1 MGGVRKPWAL
11 LSEWAPGDRS
21 PARIKRCVR
30 LEYSELMF
38 DVLVYLYEHYWRPD
52 ACPESGLL
60 ARKLT
65 ALGFEPDEISDALLW
80 LEGLQALT
88 QGIVLSPDVGS
99 TRVYCDAEL
108 DRLGSEAL
116 GFLQFLV
123 SAGVLTPRLREVV
136 LDRVSAVPKGPVALD
151 DFKVLV
157 LLVFWSLGEE
167 PDALILDEL
176 FVDDCER
183 VMH

>member
-1 MGGVRKPWAL
+1 
-11 LSEWAPGDRS
+11 
-21 PARIKRCVR
+21 
-30 LEYSELMF
+30 
-38 DVLVYLYEHYWRPD
+38 
-52 ACPESGLL
+52 
-60 ARKLT
+60 
-65 ALGFEPDEISDALLW
+65 
-80 LEGLQALT
+80 
-88 QGIVLSPDVGS
+88 
-99 TRVYCDAEL
+99 VYCDTEL

-176 FVDDCER
+176 FVDDCDR